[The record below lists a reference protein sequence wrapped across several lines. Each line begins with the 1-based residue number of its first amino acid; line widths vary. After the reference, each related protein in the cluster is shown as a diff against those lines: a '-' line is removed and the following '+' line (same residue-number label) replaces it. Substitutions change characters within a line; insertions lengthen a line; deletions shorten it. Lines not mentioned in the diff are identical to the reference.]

1 VIKRTIYEI
10 DYYDRLRRF
19 VSLAELH
26 SFVEQ
31 LLVETINTDP
41 TQVTVKF
48 DNGSPVMEVVE
59 HRPAQA
65 ND

>member
-1 VIKRTIYEI
+1 
-10 DYYDRLRRF
+10 

-48 DNGSPVMEVVE
+48 DNGSPVVEVIE